1 MERSQPK
8 SKKAAVAR
16 GFVYLYLRNERSRR
30 TSAEGVSP
38 AGAESGAGGRRKRE
52 KKRGGL
58 EKQDGGGRG
67 SCFPFF
73 FVNLSSLFSLRRPNE
88 TGPWGGKAVAGRREG
103 EGTGCCE
110 S

>member
-1 MERSQPK
+1 MNDPGEPRLKAFRPPAPRAERE
-8 SKKAAVAR
+8 
-16 GFVYLYLRNERSRR
+16 GGER
-30 TSAEGVSP
+30 E
-38 AGAESGAGGRRKRE
+38 K

>member
-1 MERSQPK
+1 MNDPGEPRLKAFRPPAPRAER
-8 SKKAAVAR
+8 
-16 GFVYLYLRNERSRR
+16 
-30 TSAEGVSP
+30 EG
-38 AGAESGAGGRRKRE
+38 GERE
-52 KKRGGL
+52 KKKEEVWRSRTEAAAVL
-58 EKQDGGGRG
+58 V
-67 SCFPFF
+67 FLFF